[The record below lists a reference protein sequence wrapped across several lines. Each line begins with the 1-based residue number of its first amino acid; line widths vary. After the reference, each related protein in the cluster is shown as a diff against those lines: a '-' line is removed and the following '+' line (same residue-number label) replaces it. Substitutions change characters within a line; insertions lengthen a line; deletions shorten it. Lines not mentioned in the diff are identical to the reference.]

1 MSFASLVIWLEN
13 AESFMKVIIRVIYR
27 ITPFYSQLHKSLL
40 CSAGAAQVKME
51 QKHPLQQK
59 CPLVCLGQ
67 FADSHQFLSLQH
79 RRLQIAWL
87 ERHGP
92 YALQL

>member
-27 ITPFYSQLHKSLL
+27 NTPSYSQLHTSLL
-40 CSAGAAQVKME
+40 CSAVAAQVERK

-59 CPLVCLGQ
+59 HALVYSGQ
-67 FADSHQFLSLQH
+67 LSNSREFLSLQQ